1 MLRDSEHF
9 EVVIVATVRDVA
21 YRRLLRDVEA
31 IESALP
37 RNSKKTWFVVESNST
52 RESSVE
58 ALKKLGAKK
67 PNFIFKSLGEDPA
80 GSRIQ
85 RIARARNEYL
95 RFIRDSFSQDLAN
108 GVCVVADLD
117 GLNSNPRLPE
127 ECLNEVVQLRQA
139 HFANQHGPYYDISAL
154 RHDQWCPQDP
164 WGDFEK
170 LRVLLG
176 EEIAYQLAIK
186 SRQIRVPQDSPKIA
200 VHSAFGGLGIYP
212 LSALVAS
219 RATYE
224 PVGSS
229 GVEECE
235 HVGFHRTLLEEGVE
249 LFINPQIL
257 NARYTEHTRYADPIL
272 GPLLR
277 VRSHVARRL
286 PPELKSLLIEKLFR

>member
-9 EVVIVATVRDVA
+9 EIVIVATVRDVS
-21 YRRLLRDVEA
+21 YRRLLQDVEA

-37 RNSKKTWFVVESNST
+37 WNSKKTWFVVESNST

-67 PNFIFKSLGEDPA
+67 QNFIFTSLGEDTA

-95 RFIRDSFSQDLAN
+95 RFIRNSFSQDLAN

-117 GLNSNPRLPE
+117 GINSNPRLPE
-127 ECLNEVVQLRQA
+127 DCLNEVVHLRQA
-139 HFANQHGPYYDISAL
+139 HFANQRGPYYDISAL

-164 WGDFEK
+164 WGDFET
-170 LRVLLG
+170 LRDLLG

-186 SRQIRVPQDSPKIA
+186 KRQIRVPEDSSKIA

-219 RATYE
+219 RATYD
-224 PVGSS
+224 PVNSN

-235 HVGFHRTLLEEGVE
+235 HVGFHRTLVEEGVE
-249 LFINPQIL
+249 LFINPKII
-257 NARYTEHTRYADPIL
+257 NARYTEHTRYAAPIL

-277 VRSHVARRL
+277 ARGHVARRL